1 MVQSDNATES
11 WPHPRG
17 SHDGRSFS
25 PRAQQSRGTVA
36 TAARTGVMYR
46 FRSVMPNARRA
57 PDVTGCESASR
68 IPRHCPG
75 QKPPFCAVKRPVH
88 LYKNA
93 IERKVTAKNAKAAYT
108 PRAGPDSQREAECVV
123 DDDVVEDQAEA
134 GAPSGRSGGSAC
146 AGGGEACK
154 RRRAQGCTA
163 RPTGTSPAQRGG
175 AYQTGNPR
183 RGQGGHSATQ
193 RPLQVLRRQPL
204 ARVQDL

>member
-1 MVQSDNATES
+1 
-11 WPHPRG
+11 
-17 SHDGRSFS
+17 
-25 PRAQQSRGTVA
+25 
-36 TAARTGVMYR
+36 VMYR

-134 GAPSGRSGGSAC
+134 GAR
-146 AGGGEACK
+146 AGTIS
-154 RRRAQGCTA
+154 TA
-163 RPTGTSPAQRGG
+163 P
-175 AYQTGNPR
+175 PR
-183 RGQGGHSATQ
+183 RSRWGRPVDVLAAPGARVEQREGRAGQAVQ
-193 RPLQVLRRQPL
+193 NAPRPREQLLLAAPRPLHLRLSAPAPL
-204 ARVQDL
+204 VCAVPPCVQSR